1 MYQLLLFDTFQLSQ
15 PPIGDNERHMQ
26 FVVRER
32 VRGLK
37 LPVARGR
44 GALLA
49 ELARDLRTMR
59 ETHDQYKFG
68 KYFCQLNIT
77 EDNVN

>member
-1 MYQLLLFDTFQLSQ
+1 MLSQLSQ

-37 LPVARGR
+37 LPAARAR

-49 ELARDLRTMR
+49 ELARELRHMR
-59 ETHDQYKFG
+59 DTHDQFKFG
-68 KYFCQLNIT
+68 IILFIFYPHYHQP
-77 EDNVN
+77 